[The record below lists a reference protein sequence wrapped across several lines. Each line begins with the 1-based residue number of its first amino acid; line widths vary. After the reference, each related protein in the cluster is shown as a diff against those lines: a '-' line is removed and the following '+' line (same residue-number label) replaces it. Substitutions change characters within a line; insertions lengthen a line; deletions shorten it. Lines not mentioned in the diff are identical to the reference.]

1 MEYQHLKNATRHFFE
16 TKQSFDDLRRK
27 LRNEEN
33 DLKSDEGKI
42 EENKQYNNRQT

>member
-1 MEYQHLKNATRHFFE
+1 MYFFE
-16 TKQSFDDLRRK
+16 TKSFDELRRK
-27 LRNEEN
+27 VRNEEN

>member
-1 MEYQHLKNATRHFFE
+1 MEYQHLKNATMHFFE
-16 TKQSFDDLRRK
+16 TKSFDELRRK
-27 LRNEEN
+27 VRNEEN